1 MDDADLLRRIT
12 NRSTSTRT
20 VLSNG
25 YEKGTSTGTRTLMF
39 AEIATSL
46 PAGQQASGIWA
57 EQRRQPQKFCLRTGT
72 SGGGRLSTT
81 CFAQSQ
87 GVRSLPAFAHI

>member
-12 NRSTSTRT
+12 NRSTRT

-39 AEIATSL
+39 AEIATS
-46 PAGQQASGIWA
+46 
-57 EQRRQPQKFCLRTGT
+57 
-72 SGGGRLSTT
+72 
-81 CFAQSQ
+81 
-87 GVRSLPAFAHI
+87 